1 MIAPEK
7 PMPVAQLH
15 GERPSITVSNV
26 IQNRALRQFVKFCL
40 VGASS
45 TVVNLTVLNLMYYT
59 AHLNLPGSVTAAFLI
74 SVCNGFIWNRR
85 WTFKESRGHSAR
97 KQYPK
102 FLLVNTIAWL
112 LDMSIIT
119 VIIVHFAHPG
129 QGLLQDPGQFAHMLK
144 SIVSGEAKQQY
155 SPALLNGAQLGAISV
170 VVFWNFFANR
180 LWTFKH

>member
-7 PMPVAQLH
+7 PVSVAQRG
-15 GERPSITVSNV
+15 GERQSINV
-26 IQNRALRQFVKFCL
+26 RRVIENRGLRQFVKFCI

-45 TVVNLTVLNLMYYT
+45 TVVNLACLNLFYYRLHCT
-59 AHLNLPGSVTAAFLI
+59 LPMSVTAAFLI

-85 WTFKESRGHSAR
+85 WTFKESRSNAAH

-102 FLLVNTIAWL
+102 FLVVNTIAWL
-112 LDMSIIT
+112 LDMLIVI
-119 VIIVHFAHPG
+119 VIIVHYAHPG
-129 QGLLQDPGQFAHMLK
+129 QGMLSHPGQFGQMARA
-144 SIVSGEAKQQY
+144 IISGEAKQQY

-180 LWTFKH
+180 FWTFKN